1 MDGTLEPGERLNDDD
16 LIAWLGV
23 SRTPIREALA
33 ELARAGLIEMAP
45 NRYTRVAAPTKDELL
60 DAYRT
65 LGVIYG
71 GVVRLAVPRFT
82 AAQRKKIVAV
92 LDDVAARVDGE
103 HMDDVARE
111 GSDIYAMWVEACGN
125 ASLAQLCRPGDHRRP
140 GVQAARARAD
150 RARAGRRGPSR
161 DRQAPRGR
169 ARAGPDRGR
178 AGDGGHPP
186 PAHAQRGLTALRV
199 RARPSADSLSVPRCA
214 VMVSG
219 EHRTRADDAPCTP
232 RPRAAAPRA
241 PEARGRDR
249 PPRDRRRADDG
260 PGPDGRL
267 RRGGLHEPEQRRH
280 EDRRD
285 RSAVAGRPRRGRHGP
300 EHPARR

>member
-1 MDGTLEPGERLNDDD
+1 MQDKIRAAIMDGTLEPGERLNDDD

-82 AAQRKKIVAV
+82 AAQRKRIVAM

-125 ASLAQLCRPGDHRRP
+125 ASLAQLCR
-140 GVQAARARAD
+140 ATT
-150 RARAGRRGPSR
+150 
-161 DRQAPRGR
+161 
-169 ARAGPDRGR
+169 
-178 AGDGGHPP
+178 DGL
-186 PAHAQRGLTALRV
+186 AFKLRV
-199 RARPSADSLSVPRCA
+199 PELTEMVPADVVRPAIDELRAAVLAQDPIAAELAMEAIHLLPTRSAD
-214 VMVSG
+214 
-219 EHRTRADDAPCTP
+219 
-232 RPRAAAPRA
+232 
-241 PEARGRDR
+241 
-249 PPRDRRRADDG
+249 
-260 PGPDGRL
+260 
-267 RRGGLHEPEQRRH
+267 
-280 EDRRD
+280 
-285 RSAVAGRPRRGRHGP
+285 
-300 EHPARR
+300 

>member
-1 MDGTLEPGERLNDDD
+1 MPVPSTQPAAERKLLRDTVQDKIRAAIMDGTLEPGERLNDDD

-92 LDDVAARVDGE
+92 LDDVAARVDGA

-125 ASLAQLCRPGDHRRP
+125 ASLAQLCR
-140 GVQAARARAD
+140 ATT
-150 RARAGRRGPSR
+150 
-161 DRQAPRGR
+161 
-169 ARAGPDRGR
+169 
-178 AGDGGHPP
+178 DGL
-186 PAHAQRGLTALRV
+186 AFKLRV
-199 RARPSADSLSVPRCA
+199 PELTELVPADVVRPEIDKLRAAVLAQDPIAAELAMEAIHLLPTRSAD
-214 VMVSG
+214 
-219 EHRTRADDAPCTP
+219 
-232 RPRAAAPRA
+232 
-241 PEARGRDR
+241 
-249 PPRDRRRADDG
+249 
-260 PGPDGRL
+260 
-267 RRGGLHEPEQRRH
+267 
-280 EDRRD
+280 
-285 RSAVAGRPRRGRHGP
+285 
-300 EHPARR
+300 